1 MSHEIV
7 AIVTINRDYV
17 GGGAPIF
24 IVPNE
29 EELQRVSSLLESI
42 TDTTAHDLRNDV
54 MILFKH

>member
-1 MSHEIV
+1 MSHAIV
-7 AIVTINRDYV
+7 AIVTTNREYV

-24 IVPNE
+24 IVPDE
-29 EELQRVSSLLESI
+29 KELQRVSLLLESI